1 MLSAPSLYDQYAGD
15 GFPALSDA
23 IYNAL
28 QNNKSSDLWNEVKKQ
43 LSISI
48 YVINSATSV
57 LDEPVSFER
66 EFF

>member
-28 QNNKSSDLWNEVKKQ
+28 QNNNDPTLWNEVKNQ
-43 LSISI
+43 LSIVI
-48 YVINSATSV
+48 YVINSATSI

-66 EFF
+66 EFL